1 MKGKDRIDD
10 GGDEE
15 SPFFYAKDRAESE
28 RKSDME
34 LHISPTASRCLS
46 RQIGN
51 LLGRK
56 GDYAQA
62 SEEEGMAI
70 PL

>member
-1 MKGKDRIDD
+1 MDD
-10 GGDEE
+10 GGNTE
-15 SPFFYAKDRAESE
+15 SPFFYAKDRAEYE

-34 LHISPTASRCLS
+34 LHTSLTASRCLS

-62 SEEEGMAI
+62 SEEEGMVI